1 MSSNRTGFA
10 LAGRPLRAA
19 ATLSA
24 AALCLAACA
33 SDPAS
38 PAHTARNS
46 VELYPLHTELMPDEV
61 ALAVHAQG
69 LSPAQVQAL
78 TGFAARWRQEGQA
91 AVSVQAPHGAADPA
105 LAARAQAQA
114 RDLLAS
120 LGVPAAAIRLGA
132 YEAADPKAPLLLSM
146 SRRQAA
152 VAACGRAWD
161 DLTST
166 EDNVVQSNFGCAV
179 SANMAA
185 QIAYPADIAHP
196 RGEDAPDADRR
207 TTVMS
212 LYAAGKTTAAAD
224 DSAKSGYVSR
234 AVP

>member
-1 MSSNRTGFA
+1 MSSNRMRFP
-10 LAGRPLRAA
+10 LANRTLRAA
-19 ATLSA
+19 AALSI
-24 AALCLAACA
+24 AALGLAACA

-38 PAHTARNS
+38 PAHTARNPL
-46 VELYPLHTELMPDEV
+46 ELYPLHAELKPDEV

-78 TGFAARWRQEGQA
+78 TGVAARWRQEGQA
-91 AVSVQAPHGAADPA
+91 AIAVRAPHGGADPA
-105 LAARAQAQA
+105 LAGRAQAQA

-120 LGVPAAAIRLGA
+120 LGVPDAAIRLGV
-132 YEAADPKAPLLLSM
+132 YEAADPKAPLLLSFP
-146 SRRQAA
+146 RYQAA

-161 DLTST
+161 NLTST
-166 EDNVVQSNFGCAV
+166 EDNAVQSNFGCAV

-196 RGEDAPDADRR
+196 RGVDAPDAGRR

-224 DSAKSGYVSR
+224 DVAKSGYVSN